1 MSLAR
6 IAAPLGAGYTAAI
19 ESLLLPAL
27 IVGAGIWLNPLDPLW
42 VRAEFPWA
50 WLAPLVL
57 ALRYGPFSGLFGA
70 LLLLAA
76 WFGLQPLGFVRG
88 EFPKLYFLGGLLVV
102 MLCGEFSSIWRARVR
117 RAEGMQI
124 YLDQRLDNLTHQ
136 HYLLRLSHDRLEQDL
151 IARPMSMRDSLTRL
165 RRLAA
170 ETEPGEVLPGASGFL
185 RMMAQY
191 CQIDSAAIYAT
202 RDGAPVTPALAHVG
216 KPFELDPGDP
226 LVGHALAQGRMS
238 HLQSDAGAGG
248 PRSRYLIAA
257 PLAGADGAGH
267 GLLVVER
274 MPFFAL
280 NEETLQT
287 LALMLGYY
295 SDGLDARA
303 TARPL
308 LAAVPACTL
317 DFAFELMRLWRIR
330 REAGVRSAI
339 VALSFA
345 PREGYEDLPYA
356 IRRQQRALDV
366 TWMIEAGPN
375 RALATLMPLAS
386 LAGAEGYLTRIEGW
400 FRQQSGQE
408 LASAGVA
415 AHVLEVDE
423 VEPVA
428 LIQRMLRICHVPDQA
443 RPVGAG
449 A

>member
-88 EFPKLYFLGGLLVV
+88 DFPKLYFLGGLLVV

-151 IARPMSMRDSLTRL
+151 IARPMSMRDSLSAL
-165 RRLAA
+165 RRVAEEADPAQVLA
-170 ETEPGEVLPGASGFL
+170 GAGGFL
-185 RMMAQY
+185 KLLAQY
-191 CQIDSAAIYAT
+191 CQIDNAAVYAVNGTTVCSSAEAHI
-202 RDGAPVTPALAHVG
+202 GAKFDIDPA
-216 KPFELDPGDP
+216 DP
-226 LVGHALAQGRMS
+226 LVVHAMKTGRISHIQG
-238 HLQSDAGAGG
+238 DGGVGG
-248 PRSRYLIAA
+248 PRSRYLVGA
-257 PLAGADGAGH
+257 PLGGADGVLR
-267 GLLVVER
+267 GLLLVER
-274 MPFFAL
+274 IPFFAF

-287 LALMLGYY
+287 IALMLVYY

-308 LAAVPACTL
+308 LDAIPECPL
-317 DFAFELMRLWRIR
+317 EFGFELMRLWRIR
-330 REAGVRSAI
+330 KEAGVKSAL

-345 PREGYEDLPYA
+345 PRESYEDLPYA
-356 IRRQQRALDV
+356 IRRQQRSLDV
-366 TWMIEAGPN
+366 TWMIETGP
-375 RALATLMPLAS
+375 LPVLVTLMPLAS
-386 LAGAEGYLTRIEGW
+386 RSGAEGYLARIEGW
-400 FRQQSGQE
+400 YRQRSGRD
-408 LASAGVA
+408 LAAGGVSSR
-415 AHVLEVDE
+415 VFEVDD
-423 VEPVA
+423 VEPITMIRR
-428 LIQRMLRICHVPDQA
+428 LLRIFHDADQA
-443 RPVGAG
+443 RPVGTHA
-449 A
+449 

>member
-1 MSLAR
+1 
-6 IAAPLGAGYTAAI
+6 
-19 ESLLLPAL
+19 
-27 IVGAGIWLNPLDPLW
+27 
-42 VRAEFPWA
+42 
-50 WLAPLVL
+50 
-57 ALRYGPFSGLFGA
+57 
-70 LLLLAA
+70 
-76 WFGLQPLGFVRG
+76 
-88 EFPKLYFLGGLLVV
+88 
-102 MLCGEFSSIWRARVR
+102 
-117 RAEGMQI
+117 
-124 YLDQRLDNLTHQ
+124 
-136 HYLLRLSHDRLEQDL
+136 
-151 IARPMSMRDSLTRL
+151 
-165 RRLAA
+165 
-170 ETEPGEVLPGASGFL
+170 
-185 RMMAQY
+185 
-191 CQIDSAAIYAT
+191 
-202 RDGAPVTPALAHVG
+202 
-216 KPFELDPGDP
+216 
-226 LVGHALAQGRMS
+226 MS

-295 SDGLDARA
+295 TDGLDARA

-330 REAGVRSAI
+330 REAGVKSAI

-366 TWMIEAGPN
+366 TWMIEAGPH

-386 LAGAEGYLTRIEGW
+386 LSGAEGYLTRIEGW

-408 LASAGVA
+408 LAAAGVA

-423 VEPVA
+423 LEPVA

-443 RPVGAG
+443 RPFGAG